1 MGYMFTSQLKRRKLK
16 YHDQVALV
24 VGVLYD
30 GVSLSLVV
38 ANYPLSHFL
47 PDSVEK
53 LVLDGMLTKMSPSI
67 FMSSRRCSLRMSNVH
82 CIIEYYI
89 LNSIDELVEKDKVIG

>member
-1 MGYMFTSQLKRRKLK
+1 MFTSQLKRRKLK
-16 YHDQVALV
+16 YHDQFALV

-47 PDSVEK
+47 PYSIEK
-53 LVLDGMLTKMSPSI
+53 RVLDGIRTDKDVALYIYVLKEML
-67 FMSSRRCSLRMSNVH
+67 FEDEQCALHHR
-82 CIIEYYI
+82 I
-89 LNSIDELVEKDKVIG
+89 LYSQLD